1 MPITVKQSE
10 RDWIIRI
17 DGQATLASAG
27 ELKALLLEWLAAGKN
42 LQLDLEGAEDI
53 DIPVMQL
60 LWVAAREAALTGVE
74 ITCRAS
80 RAAAAALRD
89 SGFAQVPGFPVFG
102 EGHE

>member
-17 DGQATLASAG
+17 DGQATLAS
-27 ELKALLLEWLAAGKN
+27 AGKN

-89 SGFAQVPGFPVFG
+89 SGFAQDPGFPVFG